1 MKNVLLTT
9 LTVLA
14 VSLIPVFS
22 FAEDWLVTPE
32 EAKREALIQADGIV
46 YRGRSAPV
54 PNCPQISLVKPGN
67 KYVVK
72 APFDIVVSF
81 AANDGA
87 KIDPASFK
95 VLYGFFKMDITS
107 RVMQQ
112 AKVSGEGV
120 VISHA
125 NIPSGKHQLL
135 LNVTDS
141 MNRTGE
147 AEVQIEVE

>member
-1 MKNVLLTT
+1 MKNGFLMLVMVGMLM
-9 LTVLA
+9 
-14 VSLIPVFS
+14 PVGAQ
-22 FAEDWLVTPE
+22 AEDWLVTPE
-32 EAKREALIQADGIV
+32 EARKEAVMQADGVV
-46 YRGRSAPV
+46 YRGRSATV
-54 PNCPQISLVKPGN
+54 PNSPQISLVKPGN
-67 KYVVK
+67 KFVK

-81 AANDGA
+81 SASDGA

-95 VLYGFFKMDITS
+95 VLYGYFKMDITR
-107 RVMQQ
+107 RVAQQ
-112 AKVSGEGV
+112 ASVSGEGV

-147 AEVQIEVE
+147 AEIQIEVE

>member
-1 MKNVLLTT
+1 MKSVLVTALIA
-9 LTVLA
+9 LA
-14 VSLIPVFS
+14 VALTPVCTFADGWLI
-22 FAEDWLVTPE
+22 TPD
-32 EAKREALIQADGIV
+32 EAKKEALIQADGVV
-46 YRGRSAPV
+46 YRGRTASV
-54 PNCPQISLVKPGN
+54 PNCPLISLVKPGTN
-67 KYVVK
+67 FVK

-81 AANDGA
+81 AASDGA
-87 KIDPASFK
+87 RIDPASFK
-95 VLYGFFKMDITS
+95 VLYGFFRMDITS

-112 AKVSGEGV
+112 AKVSGDGV

-147 AEVQIEVE
+147 AEIQIVVE